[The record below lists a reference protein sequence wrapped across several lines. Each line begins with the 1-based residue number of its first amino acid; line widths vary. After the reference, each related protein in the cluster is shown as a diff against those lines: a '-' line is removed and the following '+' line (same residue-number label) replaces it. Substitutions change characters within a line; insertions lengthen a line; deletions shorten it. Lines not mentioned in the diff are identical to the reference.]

1 MLERGV
7 HRCFIKLSYYTNMF
21 NFIEW
26 VLIASHL
33 VMHASENKQFN
44 DHCMGLN
51 ISCLRIL
58 IHILHPNLLNST
70 LPSYFCSNHYTL
82 VVDAAVLSLNN

>member
-70 LPSYFCSNHYTL
+70 LPYFCSNHYTL
-82 VVDAAVLSLNN
+82 LVDAAVLSLNN